1 MEQSMNPNNIQS
13 KQLVVGAAIVLSGII
28 LSGPVAVGL
37 VELLAPQPWW
47 QDATTFIEHYSW
59 IQTLPYVFGFLIA
72 GGFVVLMS
80 GLLRASEEFHRHLGY
95 AALTFT
101 GVSASLIFFNYV
113 LQTAFVPLW
122 LHQSE
127 LLVSA
132 TTMANPNSLGWA
144 LEMYGYGILGVA
156 TAFAAPLFNPA
167 GRQGLIRI
175 LFMANC
181 IVSLMGAF
189 LVPIGPGWVLTSWG
203 MVLGGLWNL
212 LVAIAMVLIIREFRA
227 KPNR

>member
-1 MEQSMNPNNIQS
+1 MILNNSQA
-13 KQLVVGAAIVLSGII
+13 KQLVVGATIVLSGII

-37 VELLAPQPWW
+37 VELLAPQPKW
-47 QDATTFIEHYSW
+47 QDATTFMEHYSW

-72 GGFVVLMS
+72 GGFVFLMS
-80 GLLRASEEFHRHLGY
+80 TLASACEDIQRHLAY

-101 GVSASLIFFNYV
+101 GVSASLIFINYV

-156 TAFAAPLFNPA
+156 TAFAAPLFNPT
-167 GRQGLIRI
+167 GRQGFIRL
-175 LFMANC
+175 LFVANC
-181 IVSLMGAF
+181 IVSLLGAI
-189 LVPIGPGWVLTSWG
+189 LVPIVPGWVLTSWG
-203 MVLGGLWNL
+203 MILGGVWNL
-212 LVAIAMVLIIREFRA
+212 LVAVAMVIIILECRPRLA
-227 KPNR
+227 